1 MTGTTLIEIL
11 VILILI
17 LANGFFAASE
27 MAVVSARRS
36 QLEQQVAAGKRGARR
51 ALALAQKPEYFLAT
65 VGIGIEL
72 IGTFTAAFGGDRLA
86 ATVEEWLATLPA
98 LAGQPGTRQIL
109 ALLAV
114 VLPITFLTM
123 LLGELIPKRLA
134 LRHAVGMA
142 TFSAPLLTA
151 MGGLLRPLVALLTG
165 AANIVLRLLGQTG
178 PSENPV
184 TEEDIVYLAR
194 EGTTSG
200 TVEATE
206 AQFINR
212 VFQFTDRAV
221 RTVMTPRLEIVGLPS
236 TATQAEAVRAVLT
249 SGHARLPVYD
259 DSLDH
264 TVGILSSSA
273 LLQAL
278 ADQPDARLRDL
289 LQPAMFVLEHQ
300 HVDDVLVLFRQ
311 QGTHLALVV
320 DEYGLVTGMVTLTD
334 ILEELVGELPG
345 EQQALV
351 DRPVVRRADGS
362 WLVDGMESYD
372 TVRQQIGLPAMP
384 AEERGGYTTIAGL
397 VLARL
402 GRVPAVGDQL
412 RLGDFVVEV
421 VDLDERRIDRLL
433 IRRAP
438 GKEAPEASG
447 TGAT

>member
-1 MTGTTLIEIL
+1 MTGSTLIEIL
-11 VILILI
+11 IILVLI

-27 MAVVSARRS
+27 IAVVSVRRS
-36 QLEQQVAAGKRGARR
+36 QLERQVAAGKRGARH

-86 ATVEEWLATLPA
+86 ATLEEGLATMPA
-98 LAGQPGTRQIL
+98 LAGQPGLRQIL

-151 MGGLLRPLVALLTG
+151 MGRLLGPLVALLTG
-165 AANIVLRLLGQTG
+165 AANIGLRLLGQTG

-194 EGTTSG
+194 EGITSG
-200 TVEATE
+200 TVETAE
-206 AQFINR
+206 AQFIHR

-221 RTVMTPRLEIVGLPS
+221 RTVMTPRLEIVGLPRS
-236 TATQAEAVRAVLT
+236 ASVAEAVRAVLT

-264 TVGILSSSA
+264 TQGVVSSSA
-273 LLQAL
+273 LLQAQ
-278 ADQPDARLRDL
+278 ADQPAADLGAL
-289 LQPAMFVLEHQ
+289 LQPATFVLEHQ
-300 HVDDVLVLFRQ
+300 HIADVLVLFRQ

-345 EQQALV
+345 EAQALV
-351 DRPVVRRADGS
+351 DRPVTRRPDGS
-362 WLVDGMESYD
+362 WLVDGMEAYD
-372 TVRQQIGLPAMP
+372 AVRQQVGLPAMP
-384 AEERGGYTTIAGL
+384 AEARGGYTTIAGL

-402 GRVPAVGDQL
+402 GRVPVAGDEI
-412 RLGDFVVEV
+412 RLGDFVIEV

-433 IRRAP
+433 IRQASAEDAP
-438 GKEAPEASG
+438 PPAGD
-447 TGAT
+447 T

>member
-1 MTGTTLIEIL
+1 MTGSTLIEIL
-11 VILILI
+11 VILVLI

-36 QLEQQVAAGKRGARR
+36 QLERQVAAGKRGARR
-51 ALALAQKPEYFLAT
+51 ALALAEKPEYFLAT

-86 ATVEEWLATLPA
+86 ATLEEWFATLPA
-98 LAGQPGTRQIL
+98 LAGQPGLRQIL

-114 VLPITFLTM
+114 VLPLTLLTM
-123 LLGELIPKRLA
+123 LLGELVPKRLA
-134 LRHAVGMA
+134 LRHAIGIA
-142 TFSAPLLTA
+142 TFSAPLLTTL
-151 MGGLLRPLVALLTG
+151 GRLLRPLVALLTG
-165 AANIVLRLLGQTG
+165 AANVVLRLLGQAG

-200 TVEATE
+200 TVEAGE

-221 RTVMTPRLEIVGLPS
+221 RTVMTPRLEIVGLPGS
-236 TATQAEAVRAVLT
+236 VSLTEAVHAVLT
-249 SGHARLPVYD
+249 SGHALLPVYE

-264 TVGILSSSA
+264 TLGILSSSA

-278 ADQPDARLRDL
+278 ADQPDADVRAL

-300 HVDDVLVLFRQ
+300 HVDDVLVLFRR

-345 EQQALV
+345 EPQALV
-351 DRPVVRRADGS
+351 DRPVTRRPDGS

-372 TVRQQIGLPAMP
+372 AVRLQIGLPAIP
-384 AEERGGYTTIAGL
+384 AEDRGGYTTIAGL
-397 VLARL
+397 VLAQL
-402 GRVPAVGDQL
+402 GRVPITGDQIQ
-412 RLGDFVVEV
+412 LGEFVIEV

-433 IRRAP
+433 VRQAP
-438 GKEAPEASG
+438 GAEPPAAPDAGG
-447 TGAT
+447 T